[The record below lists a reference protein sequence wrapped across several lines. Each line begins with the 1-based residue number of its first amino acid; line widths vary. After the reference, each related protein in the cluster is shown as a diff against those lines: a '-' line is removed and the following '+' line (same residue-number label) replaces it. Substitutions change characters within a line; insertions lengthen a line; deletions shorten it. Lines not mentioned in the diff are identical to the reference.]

1 MAMAAVKDLNDE
13 LKRFASQK
21 AFHATV
27 VSFQLVCTL
36 TRREAVLNI
45 KSPHPR

>member
-21 AFHATV
+21 AFHQRAPN
-27 VSFQLVCTL
+27 SGSCL
-36 TRREAVLNI
+36 TILSAAKEFLRVFR
-45 KSPHPR
+45 